1 MTISELEQ
9 AVTKLS
15 EQELNRFRA
24 WFDEYY
30 AEMWDKQ
37 IEADA
42 KSGRLDD
49 LLAAVDKEYNAG
61 LTKPL

>member
-15 EQELNRFRA
+15 ERDLFRFRA

-30 AEMWDKQ
+30 AQAWDKQ
-37 IEADA
+37 IERDV
-42 KSGRLDD
+42 KSGRLDN
-49 LLAAVDKEYNAG
+49 LLAEVDKEYTEG
-61 LTKPL
+61 LSKPL

>member
-15 EQELNRFRA
+15 EQDLFRFRA

-30 AEMWDKQ
+30 AQSWDKQ
-37 IEADA
+37 IERDA
-42 KSGRLDD
+42 KSGRLDN
-49 LLAAVDKEYNAG
+49 LLAEVDREYMEG
-61 LTKPL
+61 LSKPL

>member
-1 MTISELEQ
+1 MTIIELEQ

-15 EQELNRFRA
+15 EQELNRFRE

-30 AEMWDKQ
+30 AEIWDKQ

-42 KSGRLDD
+42 KSGRLDN
-49 LLAAVDKEYNAG
+49 LLAEVDEEYNAG
-61 LTKPL
+61 LSKPL